1 MIKYISWNFNFK
13 VACIHDLF
21 SLWERCWEFCW
32 RAPHEE
38 IIDGAVAKSQCKTA
52 PGAWL
57 ICMWLDIALSLLQDY
72 PSLAQL
78 HEKLRDSNILPI
90 FAVTELVSD
99 LYQVAILLFILFSFI
114 FYLYFQNLLCCVM
127 FIMFRMFCF
136 WLFTVW
142 NFNYIATERNI
153 NKQVIYCYSKNMF
166 F

>member
-1 MIKYISWNFNFK
+1 M
-13 VACIHDLF
+13 VACIHNLF

-114 FYLYFQNLLCCVM
+114 FYLYFKNLLCCVM
-127 FIMFRMFCF
+127 FICLECCAFDDLQFETLTILLLNIILTNK
-136 WLFTVW
+136 WFTV
-142 NFNYIATERNI
+142 IQKT
-153 NKQVIYCYSKNMF
+153 CF
-166 F
+166 FK

>member
-1 MIKYISWNFNFK
+1 M
-13 VACIHDLF
+13 VAFIYNLF

-38 IIDGAVAKSQCKTA
+38 IIDDVVAKSQCKT
-52 PGAWL
+52 PGGVWL
-57 ICMWLDIALSLLQDY
+57 ICMWLDIAALSLLQDY

-90 FAVTELVSD
+90 FAVTNVVSD

-114 FYLYFQNLLCCVM
+114 FYLYFNNLLCCVM
-127 FIMFRMFCF
+127 FIMFRILCF

-142 NFNYIATERNI
+142 NFNYIAT
-153 NKQVIYCYSKNMF
+153 
-166 F
+166 

>member
-1 MIKYISWNFNFK
+1 M
-13 VACIHDLF
+13 VACIHNLF

-38 IIDGAVAKSQCKTA
+38 IIDGAVAKSQFKTA

-114 FYLYFQNLLCCVM
+114 FYLYFKNLLCCVM
-127 FIMFRMFCF
+127 FIMFRMLCF

-142 NFNYIATERNI
+142 NFNYIAT
-153 NKQVIYCYSKNMF
+153 
-166 F
+166 